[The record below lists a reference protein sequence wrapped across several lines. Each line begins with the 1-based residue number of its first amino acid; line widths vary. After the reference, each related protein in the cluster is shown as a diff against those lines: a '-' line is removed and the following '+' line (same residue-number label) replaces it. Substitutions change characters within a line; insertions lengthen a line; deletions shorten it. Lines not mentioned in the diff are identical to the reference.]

1 MDFFSYRL
9 FGNPT
14 PMESQ
19 NKTSKVERVANESV
33 MAYLTFVVVST
44 VMGTLIVI
52 IDSLA
57 KGGDI
62 LWSSMAIGL
71 VWLFFI
77 QLFIMGFVNT
87 LFLNV
92 LRIFKSFRVTFKIC
106 VAESLLS
113 IICYSIN
120 VLVTKLTIESL
131 IFTYIE
137 LFIIFAGYYLVK
149 KK

>member
-1 MDFFSYRL
+1 
-9 FGNPT
+9 
-14 PMESQ
+14 MESQ

-71 VWLFFI
+71 VWFFFHPVI
-77 QLFIMGFVNT
+77 
-87 LFLNV
+87 LNGV
-92 LRIFKSFRVTFKIC
+92 C
-106 VAESLLS
+106 
-113 IICYSIN
+113 
-120 VLVTKLTIESL
+120 
-131 IFTYIE
+131 
-137 LFIIFAGYYLVK
+137 
-149 KK
+149 